1 MQPPSIF
8 DQSLEALIELMK
20 GWGEP
25 DYRAHQIWH
34 AVYDQ
39 LAATP
44 EQMTTLPQTLRQRL
58 DDNFTFSS
66 LQVASLTTSSDGKTT
81 KSLFNLTDGVSIEA
95 VLMRYEKR
103 RTACISS
110 QAGCAMGCAFCATG
124 QMGLLRNLSAGEIIE
139 QVLLIARDLSLSDER
154 LTNIVL
160 MGMGEPF
167 HNYEASMQ
175 AVDRLNHPD
184 GFNFGARRFTI
195 SSVGLV
201 PFIERFTNERRQVNL
216 AISLHAATDE
226 VRNKIIPIA
235 ARYPLE
241 ALIPACRRYVEHT
254 GRRITFEWA
263 LIHNVNDTQE
273 QAEALAQL
281 VRGLN
286 CHINLIPLNPTEKYP
301 GKAPTQDRVQVF
313 STILEGHGLSWSI
326 RVRRGIDIQAG
337 CGQLAS
343 KHRSKP

>member
-1 MQPPSIF
+1 
-8 DQSLEALIELMK
+8 
-20 GWGEP
+20 
-25 DYRAHQIWH
+25 
-34 AVYDQ
+34 
-39 LAATP
+39 
-44 EQMTTLPQTLRQRL
+44 MTTLPQSLRQRL
-58 DDNFTFSS
+58 DDHFTFST
-66 LQVASLTTSSDGKTT
+66 LQVASQMNSSDGKTKKT
-81 KSLFNLTDGVSIEA
+81 LFNLTDVASVEA
-95 VLMRYEKR
+95 VLMRYESR

-110 QAGCAMGCAFCATG
+110 QAGCAMGCVFCATG
-124 QMGLLRNLSAGEIIE
+124 QMGLLRNLSTGEIIE
-139 QVLLIARDLSLSDER
+139 QVLFFARDLSRQGER

-167 HNYEASMQ
+167 HNYAATMQ

-184 GFNFGARRFTI
+184 GFNFGARRFTV
-195 SSVGLV
+195 STVGLV
-201 PFIERFTNERRQVNL
+201 PFIERFTDERRQVNL

-263 LIHNVNDTQE
+263 LIHDLNDTQE
-273 QAEALAQL
+273 QAESLAQL
-281 VRGLN
+281 IRGLN
-286 CHINLIPLNPTEKYP
+286 CHINLIPLNPTENYP
-301 GKAPTQDRVQVF
+301 GKAPSQERVQAF
-313 STILEGHGLSWSI
+313 GTFLEKHGLSWSI

-343 KHRSKP
+343 EHRSQP